1 MSRRALT
8 LALLAACGVEIGE
21 PPETASEGGKGDGD
35 GSGGGSGSGGTMAL
49 TATGFLTKIAT
60 QFCDESFRCKATYPQ
75 GATVFAQNFGAT
87 TAECYAGAIAFY
99 TPQSV
104 EQSITAGRVIFNP
117 GTAKTCLDGI
127 VYQQNCSIYWQSQ
140 QPTFPSACNTALL
153 GTVANGGTCTN
164 DFDCSGVTSRCDA
177 MTKKCVAN

>member
-60 QFCDESFRCKATYPQ
+60 QFC
-75 GATVFAQNFGAT
+75 
-87 TAECYAGAIAFY
+87 
-99 TPQSV
+99 
-104 EQSITAGRVIFNP
+104 
-117 GTAKTCLDGI
+117 
-127 VYQQNCSIYWQSQ
+127 
-140 QPTFPSACNTALL
+140 
-153 GTVANGGTCTN
+153 
-164 DFDCSGVTSRCDA
+164 
-177 MTKKCVAN
+177 